1 MLIFLLIYKYSLIKF
16 RNIKQLNLY
25 LLIFNRLIQN
35 IQIKIIFYYIIKRY
49 NIA

>member
-1 MLIFLLIYKYSLIKF
+1 MLILLIIYKYSLFKF
-16 RNIKQLNLY
+16 LNIKQLNLY